1 MAAEPCIE
9 YRDAETAGRI
19 EEAPRANDAELPIHR
34 HYGPLPGDPDL
45 DAWIA
50 SRSAAPGPYR
60 PRAMVYVGHQSPEV
74 TGERVRALTELGAE
88 SILLAC
94 DLPSQ
99 LGFDPDHRLS
109 RAQVGRAGV
118 SCATLD
124 DARAIFASTDVA
136 ALDSAGMLANS
147 VGHVGLAMVSEV
159 LREREAGH
167 VGLVMQNDPL
177 KEFTARGTEIFTP
190 EQARRIACDAV
201 AYAIEEDLPGYA
213 MTVCSNH
220 YDVAGA
226 GPVVAVAFAL
236 SNAISYLDELVGR
249 GYDPAVAAR
258 RIMFF
263 LNERSDL
270 FLGAVVF
277 RYTRSL
283 WGKILRDRYGV
294 DDPEPVALMGYAH
307 GLETNTE
314 PLVNVPRC
322 AVSVSAAVLGGAD
335 YLCAAAYDEA
345 LRVPSLDAAALAL
358 RTLQVVG
365 NEHGVAMS
373 VDPLAGSHKI
383 EEIGA
388 WFTDQVSTEMANV
401 EANGGAIAC
410 IQNGYI
416 ARRIDELRSRRTDQL
431 DSGERVW
438 MGENANRAPQW
449 QQLFQGSS
457 APASGTADIEA
468 DLANRAGAHKREH
481 AGPQLDGCLT
491 EVERCAAGSDNVVP
505 ATVRALHAGAT
516 IEQLMD
522 ATRRGL
528 ESAA

>member
-1 MAAEPCIE
+1 MTADPSVEQQKN
-9 YRDAETAGRI
+9 ETAGST
-19 EEAPRANDAELPIHR
+19 EDASRANDAELPIR
-34 HYGPLPGDPDL
+34 KHYGPLPGDPDL

-50 SRSAAPGPYR
+50 SRSAAPAPYR
-60 PRAMVYVGHQSPEV
+60 PRAMVYVGHQSPQV
-74 TGERVRALTELGAE
+74 TGERVRILTELGAE

-124 DARAIFASTDVA
+124 DARAIFAATDVA
-136 ALDSAGMLANS
+136 ALDSVGMLANS

-159 LREREAGH
+159 LRERRAGH

-190 EQARRIACDAV
+190 EQARRLACDAV
-201 AYAIEEDLPGYA
+201 AYAIEENLPGYA

-236 SNAISYLDELVGR
+236 SNAISYLDELVIR
-249 GYDPAVAAR
+249 GYDPAAAAR
-258 RIMFF
+258 RIMLF

-283 WGKILRDRYGV
+283 WGNILRDRYGV
-294 DDPEPVALMGYAH
+294 DPEPVALMGYSH
-307 GLETNTE
+307 GLETNAE

-322 AVSVSAAVLGGAD
+322 AVSVTAAVLGGAD

-358 RTLQVVG
+358 RTQQVVG

-373 VDPLAGSHKI
+373 VDPLAGSHKM

-388 WFTDQVSTEMANV
+388 WFTDQVTAEMARV
-401 EANGGAIAC
+401 EANGGGLAC

-416 ARRIDELRSRRTDQL
+416 VRRIDELRSRRTRQL

-438 MGENANRAPQW
+438 IGENANRTPQW
-449 QQLFQGSS
+449 EQLFQGSS
-457 APASGTADIEA
+457 APASGTADIET
-468 DLANRAGAHKREH
+468 DLANRVGAHKREY
-481 AGPQLDGCLT
+481 AGPRLDGCLA

-505 ATVRALHAGAT
+505 ATVRALHVGAT